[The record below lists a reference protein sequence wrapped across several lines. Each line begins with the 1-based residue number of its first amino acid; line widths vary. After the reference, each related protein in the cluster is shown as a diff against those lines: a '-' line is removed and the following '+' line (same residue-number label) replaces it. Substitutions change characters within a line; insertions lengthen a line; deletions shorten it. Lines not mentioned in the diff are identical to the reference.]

1 MRPLP
6 ILLTLTLAASAC
18 DGRTSPIAPSPPSPQ
33 GNQPP
38 ATPPGPPAP
47 TRVTFTVRSGAE
59 GLPVVSGASIHTAGA
74 APRTTDSQGRAVIDD
89 VAMPAI
95 YTVEAP
101 GFLSYRS
108 RVASPDELVTL
119 WPLQPG
125 MTARWI
131 QLTSYYGPDYNTS
144 LWRPDRDVRLA
155 LQGVFAVEP
164 YRSVWEHAVG
174 QVAAAMA
181 SGGSG
186 GPTVR
191 LDAGAGAVPVRL
203 QERPECEVLR
213 WSLSTPILTPPPRM
227 SISAEGRAR
236 DPETVLDIVTGLVGF
251 HLGLSR
257 REGPP
262 HSGGTLSAIER
273 TAIRMR
279 MIRPPGT
286 YFDGRSLEDT
296 TVSDAEGTSG
306 YWCR

>member
-1 MRPLP
+1 M
-6 ILLTLTLAASAC
+6 
-18 DGRTSPIAPSPPSPQ
+18 
-33 GNQPP
+33 
-38 ATPPGPPAP
+38 P

-59 GLPVVSGASIHTAGA
+59 GLPVVPGASIHTAGA
-74 APRTTDSQGRAVIDD
+74 APRTTDSQGRALIDD

-95 YTVEAP
+95 YTVDAP
-101 GFLSYRS
+101 GFLSYRG
-108 RVASPDELVTL
+108 RVASPNEVVTL
-119 WPLQPG
+119 WPWQPG
-125 MTARWI
+125 MTDRWI

-155 LQGVFAVEP
+155 LQGALAVEP
-164 YRSVWEHAVG
+164 YRSVWEHVVRE
-174 QVAAAMA
+174 VASAIE

-191 LDAGAGAVPVRL
+191 LDAGPGAVPVRL

-213 WSLSTPILTPPPRM
+213 WSLTTPILTPPPVM
-227 SISAEGRAR
+227 TISAEGRAR
-236 DPETVLDIVTGLVGF
+236 DPETVLNIVTGLMGF

-262 HSGGTLSAIER
+262 HAGGTLSSIER

-279 MIRPPGT
+279 MLRPPGT
-286 YFDGRSLEDT
+286 HFDGRSLEDT
-296 TVSDAEGTSG
+296 TVSEAEGTSG